1 MHLLVLTFISSCA
14 TGTYNQDRFMSLPH
28 VSKMAL
34 LAAVLPTVSDH
45 DTQMCRYNETMKK
58 PWVYKRKNIKGWW
71 CGWYE
76 GGKRKAKALPSKAL
90 AEHFRHIKYTQL
102 NSDVFTSVVD
112 SDWRQ
117 MLNEYDHAKRV
128 EGLRDA
134 SIYEALLTL
143 QHFQRLI
150 GPSSSRQI
158 TQQSLDTFVLER
170 SKEVKKDTLN
180 KDIRNISAFLN
191 WAVKNR
197 YVASGLEVKKVKV
210 PQKPVTALFPQQVRD
225 LIKLVPEYPTLRLRV
240 LLAVTT
246 GLRRGDIEAIRIGD
260 VHFDRNT
267 ITTHNR
273 KAKKAM
279 AERPVPE
286 QITTE
291 LSNYVATLP
300 DGQELLFSDRF
311 SPKRWTKIRRKVGLP
326 DLKFHDLRKTFAS
339 LLAQRGVSTAVTQ
352 RLLEHSSPQ
361 LTNDVYT
368 NVDPVLRQAINL
380 LPVAE
385 WL

>member
-1 MHLLVLTFISSCA
+1 M
-14 TGTYNQDRFMSLPH
+14 R
-28 VSKMAL
+28 
-34 LAAVLPTVSDH
+34 
-45 DTQMCRYNETMKK
+45 K
-58 PWVYKRKNIKGWW
+58 PWVYKRNNIKGYWV
-71 CGWYE
+71 GWYE
-76 GGKRKAKALPSKAL
+76 GGKRKAKALPTKAL

-112 SDWRQ
+112 FDWQQ
-117 MLNEYDHAKRV
+117 MRNEYHHAKQV
-128 EGLRDA
+128 EGLREA

-143 QHFQRLI
+143 QHFERLVR
-150 GPSSSRQI
+150 PSSSRQI

-170 SKEVKKDTLN
+170 GKEVKKETLN

-191 WAVKNR
+191 WAAKSR
-197 YVASGLEVKKVKV
+197 YVASGLEIKKVKV
-210 PQKPVTALFPQQVRD
+210 PQKPVIALSPQQVRD
-225 LIKLVPEYPTLRLRV
+225 IIKLVSKYPTLRLRV

-260 VHFDRNT
+260 IHFDRNT
-267 ITTHNR
+267 ITTRNR
-273 KAKKAM
+273 KANKAM

-291 LSNYVATLP
+291 LSNYVVTLP
-300 DGQELLFSDRF
+300 DGQELLFADRF
-311 SPKRWTKIRRKVGLP
+311 SPKKWEKIRCKAGLP
-326 DLKFHDLRKTFAS
+326 ELKFHDLRKTFAS

>member
-1 MHLLVLTFISSCA
+1 
-14 TGTYNQDRFMSLPH
+14 
-28 VSKMAL
+28 
-34 LAAVLPTVSDH
+34 
-45 DTQMCRYNETMKK
+45 MKK
-58 PWVYKRKNIKGWW
+58 PWIYKRKNIKGWW
-71 CGWYE
+71 VGWHE
-76 GGKRKAKALPSKAL
+76 GSKRKAKALPNKAL

-112 SDWRQ
+112 FDWHQ
-117 MLNEYDHAKRV
+117 MIEEYWQCKQV
-128 EGLRDA
+128 EGLVDA
-134 SIYEALLTL
+134 SIYEVLLTL
-143 QHFQRLI
+143 RHFKRI
-150 GPSSSRQI
+150 VGPNSSKEI
-158 TQQSLDTFVLER
+158 TQQNLDTFVLKR
-170 SKEVKKDTLN
+170 SDEVGKNTLN
-180 KDIRNISAFLN
+180 KDIRNLHAFLN
-191 WAVKNR
+191 WAVRNR
-197 YVASGLEVKKVKV
+197 FVASGLEGKKVKV
-210 PQKPVTALFPQQVRD
+210 PQKPVVSLSPKQVKH
-225 LIKLVPEYPTLRLRV
+225 LITLVSRYPTLRLRV

-246 GLRRGDIEAIRIGD
+246 GLRRGDIEAVRIGD
-260 VHFDRNT
+260 IHFDRNT
-267 ITTHNR
+267 ITTRNR

-300 DGQELLFSDRF
+300 DGQELLFADRF
-311 SPKRWTKIRRKVGLP
+311 SPKKWEKIRRKAGLP

-352 RLLEHSSPQ
+352 RLLEHSSSQ

-368 NVDPVLRQAINL
+368 NVDPVLQQAINL

>member
-1 MHLLVLTFISSCA
+1 M
-14 TGTYNQDRFMSLPH
+14 R
-28 VSKMAL
+28 
-34 LAAVLPTVSDH
+34 
-45 DTQMCRYNETMKK
+45 K

-71 CGWYE
+71 VGWYE

-112 SDWRQ
+112 FDWYQMTEEYRQ
-117 MLNEYDHAKRV
+117 CKQV
-128 EGLRDA
+128 EGLVDA
-134 SIYEALLTL
+134 SIYEVLLTL
-143 QHFQRLI
+143 RHFKRMV
-150 GPSSSRQI
+150 GPDSSKQI
-158 TQQSLDTFVLER
+158 TQQNLDTFVLKR
-170 SKEVKKDTLN
+170 SEEVGKNTLN
-180 KDIRNISAFLN
+180 KDIRNLHAFLN

-197 YVASGLEVKKVKV
+197 FVASGLEIKKVKV
-210 PQKPVTALFPQQVRD
+210 PQKPVIALFPQQIRN
-225 LIKLVPEYPTLRLRV
+225 LIKLVSKYPTLRLRV

-260 VHFDRNT
+260 IHFDRNT
-267 ITTHNR
+267 ITIRNR

-291 LSNYVATLP
+291 LSNYVAMLP
-300 DGQELLFSDRF
+300 DGQELLFADRF
-311 SPKRWTKIRRKVGLP
+311 SAKKWEKIRCKAGLP
-326 DLKFHDLRKTFAS
+326 DLKFHGLRKTFAS

-352 RLLEHSSPQ
+352 RLLEHSTPQ
-361 LTNDVYT
+361 LTNQVYT